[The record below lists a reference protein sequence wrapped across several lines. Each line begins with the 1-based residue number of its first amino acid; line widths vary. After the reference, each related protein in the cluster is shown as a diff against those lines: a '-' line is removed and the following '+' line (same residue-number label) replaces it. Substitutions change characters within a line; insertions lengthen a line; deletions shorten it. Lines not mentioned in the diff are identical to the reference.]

1 MVIINCQIKKK
12 ILPIYCRSL
21 YKMVVDKIVT
31 ELFEKKNSIKI
42 N

>member
-21 YKMVVDKIVT
+21 YKMVADNCNGI
-31 ELFEKKNSIKI
+31 I
-42 N
+42 